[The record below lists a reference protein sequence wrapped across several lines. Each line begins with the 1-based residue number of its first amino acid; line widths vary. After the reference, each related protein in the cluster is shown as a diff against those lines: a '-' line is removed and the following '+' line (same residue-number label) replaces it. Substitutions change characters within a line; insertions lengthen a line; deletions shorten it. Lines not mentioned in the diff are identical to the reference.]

1 MAKYIINQCLT
12 NDDYIISASTP
23 LVAGEVIKFFIV
35 EEPFCGTVVEE
46 TDSPITTGSYYDS
59 VYTDCCECLE
69 GDGRESLNFKFI
81 RCDTSEEIN
90 IESFDFC
97 GQYGAPTTGVTYE
110 IQYGSE
116 TPFCATF
123 SGLSST
129 GLTNY
134 LFVSGPFSDCENCE
148 NPPPLSAGTETTV
161 CVLDCSGNTITIIP
175 PHPTYLNEFGKSVV
189 QLDAIELGGFNGL
202 NS

>member
-1 MAKYIINQCLT
+1 MANYIVNECLT
-12 NDDYIISASTP
+12 NDEYIFTGVSHTVGQTIRFVFNEQSY
-23 LVAGEVIKFFIV
+23 
-35 EEPFCGTVVEE
+35 CGTVGEV
-46 TDSPITTGSYYDS
+46 TSSPPSADFGQLYD
-59 VYTDCCECLE
+59 DCCACLS
-69 GDGRESLNFKFI
+69 GITESLNFKFI

-110 IQYGSE
+110 IQSGSE

-129 GLTNY
+129 GVTNY